1 MRVFTITVAAA
12 ALALAACSS
21 STTSDTTTESA
32 TQSAAT
38 DSASSTTPGSSTTEG
53 STVRVLTHD
62 SFALSESVIEE
73 FTANTGITVAFI
85 PAGDAGEMVNRAV
98 LSVGAP
104 EADVLYGVDTT
115 LLTRAVDAGVFAP
128 YTSADAGSLRP
139 ELADLGGGVV
149 TPIDDGDVCINVD
162 DVWFADNG
170 IAPPTTLDDLLDP
183 AYRSLLVVENPAT
196 SSPGLAFLLG
206 TIARYQAGG
215 EGATESWTDYWTAL
229 RDNDV
234 LVVNGWSEAYYT
246 EFTGGGGG
254 GDRPLVVSYST
265 SPPAEIIYAEGTPPD
280 QPSTSTMLDSC
291 YRQVEFAGVLA
302 GTEQPEAAQ
311 RVIDWLIS
319 PQVQADVPLSMFVF
333 PARADTPLPDA
344 FAEFVTRPQTPLELP
359 ADVIAAERDR
369 WIEEWTQIVLR

>member
-1 MRVFTITVAAA
+1 MRVLTLTIAAA
-12 ALALAACSS
+12 ALSLAACSS
-21 STTSDTTTESA
+21 GADAGAGDTSPTS
-32 TQSAAT
+32 SS
-38 DSASSTTPGSSTTEG
+38 SASSSNTSADV
-53 STVRVLTHD
+53 TVRVITHD
-62 SFALSESVIEE
+62 SFALSQQLIDD
-73 FTANTGITVAFI
+73 FTAETGITVEFI

-104 EADVLYGVDTT
+104 EADVLFGVDTT
-115 LLTRAVDAGVFAP
+115 LLTRAVDAGVFEP
-128 YTSADAGSLRP
+128 YTSADAGALRP

-170 IAPPTTLDDLLDP
+170 ITPPTTLDDLLDP
-183 AYRSLLVVENPAT
+183 AYRGLLVVENPAT

-206 TIARYQAGG
+206 TVARFEAGG
-215 EGATESWTDYWTAL
+215 DGTSESWTDYWTAL
-229 RDNDV
+229 RENDV

-280 QPSTSTMLDSC
+280 RPSTSTMLDSC

-333 PARADTPLPDA
+333 PARANTPLPDA
-344 FAEFVTRPQTPLELP
+344 FAQFVTRPQSPLELP

-369 WIEEWTQIVLR
+369 WIEEWTEIVLR